1 MGTYILEQLADEYP
15 DIYKFSASV
24 FPSLEDD
31 VITSPY
37 NTTLASEK
45 LIEYA
50 DCVFP
55 IDNDSLLK
63 IAQGGK
69 KSVFGND
76 KLKDNKEEKK

>member
-1 MGTYILEQLADEYP
+1 LADEYP
-15 DIYKFSASV
+15 DIYKFISSV
-24 FPSLEDD
+24 FPSEEDD

-37 NTTLASEK
+37 NTTFASEK

-63 IAQGGK
+63 IATGK
-69 KSVFGND
+69 
-76 KLKDNKEEKK
+76 